1 MRLRKPC
8 EHGCYDL
15 HFVLDGVAVI
25 FVGDPS
31 GDDPAVCPGGEFL
44 PADTLVW
51 VCLFENKVRFARD
64 IPWRC
69 ECGSSM
75 CPGHE
80 RCDWMR
86 LVIDE
91 AADQVGESE

>member
-8 EHGCYDL
+8 EHGAYDQ
-15 HFVLDGVAVI
+15 HFIGWFDDGL
-25 FVGDPS
+25 P
-31 GDDPAVCPGGEFL
+31 PCPGGEFL
-44 PADTLVW
+44 PEDTLVW

-86 LVIDE
+86 LVID
-91 AADQVGESE
+91 ALADQVGEPG